1 MTEHLPGVFIV
12 SDSIG
17 ETAEMVVRAA
27 ASQFNS
33 GNMEIR
39 RIPNISDQSI
49 LDEIVNQAAEKN
61 FIIAYTLVLKDL
73 ADYLQFKASGAGVV
87 CIDILGPI
95 IEAFKNASHIE
106 PKL

>member
-1 MTEHLPGVFIV
+1 MTNHLPGVFIV

-49 LDEIVNQAAEKN
+49 LEEVVHQAAEHH
-61 FIIAYTLVLKDL
+61 FMIAYTLVLKEL
-73 ADYLQFKASGAGVV
+73 ADFLKEEASQGRGSL
-87 CIDILGPI
+87 C
-95 IEAFKNASHIE
+95 
-106 PKL
+106 